1 MSEQLKAIHAS
12 IEYIEDRLK
21 ENITVADIAAAA
33 GYSLY
38 HFIRT
43 FNHVVHHTPYDYLI
57 RRRLSEAALEL
68 LADDPRI
75 IDIALDYQF
84 NNHETF
90 SRAFKR
96 MFDLQPSQWRERS
109 EIPYRSLLPRLTSS
123 YLEQINQGAF
133 LKPVLVERKKTFL
146 IGLVTTG
153 RDDTPELWLTLKQ
166 ALQEMLLQEEQ
177 KFYRVIS
184 HSKIR
189 ADLSFNFLGVE
200 TTSSEPPQPPFV
212 IQALPAGSYTRF
224 LYKGKSDSL
233 HLALDYIYTTWLPK
247 SGCRLADSIEVEF
260 YGNEIPQEEELGIER
275 YIYLPLE
282 LDSGESQ
289 PTSGSG
295 NKS

>member
-1 MSEQLKAIHAS
+1 MSEQLNAIHAS
-12 IEYIEDRLK
+12 IDYIEGRLK
-21 ENITVADIAAAA
+21 ESITVADIAAAA

-38 HFIRT
+38 HYIRT

-68 LADDPRI
+68 LAGDRRI

-96 MFDLQPSQWRERS
+96 MFNLQPSQWRERS
-109 EIPYRSLLPRLTSS
+109 EIPYRSLLPRLTSA

-133 LKPVLVERKKTFL
+133 LKPVLVEQKKIFL

-153 RDDTPELWLTLKQ
+153 RDTTPELWSILNET
-166 ALQEMLLQEEQ
+166 LQEILPQEGKH
-177 KFYRVIS
+177 KFYRVNC
-184 HSKIR
+184 HPKR
-189 ADLSFNFLGVE
+189 REDRSFYFFGVE
-200 TTSSEPPQPPFV
+200 TTSLEPPQPPFV
-212 IQALPAGSYTRF
+212 IQALPAGSYARF
-224 LYKGKSDSL
+224 LYRGKSDSL

-260 YGNEIPQEEELGIER
+260 YRNKIPQEGELGIER

-282 LDSGESQ
+282 LDSG
-289 PTSGSG
+289 
-295 NKS
+295 